1 MENTK
6 IVIKS
11 VLIGTVIGAAIGILL
26 APAKGCETRKKI
38 SEKGEDLIND
48 IKDNF
53 SAFINGIADTYT
65 HIKGKFVNT
74 LDNNA
79 N

>member
-53 SAFINGIADTYT
+53 SAFISGIADTYT
-65 HIKGKFVNT
+65 QIKGKFVNT